1 MTSNKG
7 KVFSKKLKSFYHSK
21 NSIFIRVAIF
31 MLLAWWVFNN

>member
-1 MTSNKG
+1 MKNFLEK
-7 KVFSKKLKSFYHSK
+7 FKSFYHSK